1 MEQYADKTLFGIHIG
16 EHGFDPAKVMD
27 ELRECVEKGIN
38 FVTIRP
44 IIRGPQGKEIVP
56 SHYYYEWAEYMTA
69 HQIYFVFLYALQEA
83 PEGQESHLTPEIN
96 ENLKRIADKYY
107 LGDMLGETG
116 STYAC
121 KLRGY
126 FSDDHPDMPPQN
138 VRDMKEAKENYS
150 AILKDLVDRER
161 ATGVPNVVTV
171 EATMLNNYNV
181 EMGADM
187 PFSEIPCGDPE
198 TVIPALRGAARAYDS
213 KLWGTYV
220 AHEWYAGM
228 RHFDRLKDARF
239 ELVHKYAYL
248 QGSQVFCLESGLSNI
263 HSYGTKLPHDN
274 PISIKNREVFY
285 RLGRYMIDD
294 DRPAGGPITKVAFVQ
309 GNHDGYGGGW
319 GGSSL
324 WSQFEGEQWG
334 HSDAEYGWK
343 IINDVNKKR
352 DWWEPDSY
360 EAKSRDVSGSLNG
373 GVYDIIPATSSAEA
387 MSKYDSLI
395 FVGWNTMTEEIAR
408 NLLKYVKQGGKLLIS
423 AAHLNA
429 EADRTKAPVYLQSD
443 TVKELLG
450 CALTGK
456 TRRSNFGMRFV
467 SDSAI
472 PNMHY
477 PFSNNTVADP
487 IYSKGYVSYAETEL
501 LEGTVCSILSK
512 SFGIFEEELKE
523 TPTLIENKCGE
534 GHVIF
539 LTSEAFPGNGSAY
552 PMYRSIVRELLRA
565 ETENEPQLVLAPD
578 SVRFATYEGGI
589 IYLLN
594 TDIDLPAA
602 VILLPESDN
611 SEILTLRPMELVKV
625 RLSSSGVE
633 VLNRI

>member
-16 EHGFDPAKVMD
+16 EHGFDATKVMD

-44 IIRGPQGKEIVP
+44 IRGPQGNVP
-56 SHYYYEWAEYMTA
+56 VPDHYYYEWAEYMTA

-96 ENLKRIADKYY
+96 ENLKRIAGKYY

-126 FSDDHPDMPPQN
+126 FGDDNDPDLPPQN
-138 VRDMKEAKENYS
+138 AKNMKEAKENYS
-150 AILKDLVDRER
+150 STLKDLVDRER

-181 EMGADM
+181 EMGTDM

-198 TVIPALRGAARAYDS
+198 TVIPALRGTARAYDA
-213 KLWGTYV
+213 KLWGTYI

-239 ELVHKYAYL
+239 ELTYKYAYL

-294 DRPAGGPITKVAFVQ
+294 DRPAGGPVTRVAFVQ

-324 WSQFEGEQWG
+324 WAQFEGEQWG
-334 HSDAEYGWK
+334 HSDAEHGWR
-343 IINDVNKKR
+343 IVNDVNKRR

-360 EAKSRDVSGSLNG
+360 EARGRDVSGSLNG
-373 GVYDIIPATSSAEA
+373 GVYDIIPASAPLDV
-387 MSKYDSLI
+387 MSQYDTLV
-395 FVGWNTMTEEIAR
+395 FVGWNTMTEEILTKLEQFVE
-408 NLLKYVKQGGKLLIS
+408 NGGKLLLS

-429 EADRTKAPVYLQSD
+429 CPKRKIEFKPIRGGDLSRLC
-443 TVKELLG
+443 G
-450 CALTGK
+450 CKLTGETVNYVYGMK
-456 TRRSNFGMRFV
+456 FRKESLVEGVRYPTSLTDRSDPTLSSGCTEY
-467 SDSAI
+467 A
-472 PNMHY
+472 
-477 PFSNNTVADP
+477 VAEPTD
-487 IYSKGYVSYAETEL
+487 
-501 LEGTVCSILSK
+501 GTVIA
-512 SFGIFEEELKE
+512 
-523 TPTLIENKCGE
+523 TIENSFHFVGNPGFPSIIEKKLGK
-534 GHVIF
+534 GHVI
-539 LTSEAFPGNGSAY
+539 LTLNSSYPGRASIY
-552 PMYRSIVRELLRA
+552 PLYSM
-565 ETENEPQLVLAPD
+565 LVKSLMHVGVKQA
-578 SVRFATYEGGI
+578 SVRVIGPDTLRYTVYEDGSV
-589 IYLLN
+589 YLLN
-594 TDIDLPAA
+594 TDLDTDYTVELIDG
-602 VILLPESDN
+602 DK
-611 SEILTLRPMELVKV
+611 SERIHLDSLELKHIKLGHPVKA
-625 RLSSSGVE
+625 
-633 VLNRI
+633 